1 MGCLSG
7 ACGVRLLA
15 SEDELPLVRPD
26 VAEGH
31 AKHATCSYRA
41 SHPKGSAEQQPRCSR
56 VSELSERSD
65 DASYACAEQQ
75 SCDSQV
81 LTGTGSEYFTIEDG
95 LDEKGQEDDVSPY

>member
-26 VAEGH
+26 VAE
-31 AKHATCSYRA
+31 
-41 SHPKGSAEQQPRCSR
+41 
-56 VSELSERSD
+56 V
-65 DASYACAEQQ
+65 
-75 SCDSQV
+75 
-81 LTGTGSEYFTIEDG
+81 TGTGSEYFTIEDG

>member
-1 MGCLSG
+1 M
-7 ACGVRLLA
+7 
-15 SEDELPLVRPD
+15 
-26 VAEGH
+26 
-31 AKHATCSYRA
+31 
-41 SHPKGSAEQQPRCSR
+41 GSAEH
-56 VSELSERSD
+56 

>member
-31 AKHATCSYRA
+31 AKHATCS
-41 SHPKGSAEQQPRCSR
+41 
-56 VSELSERSD
+56 
-65 DASYACAEQQ
+65 AEQQ

-81 LTGTGSEYFTIEDG
+81 LTGTGSEYFTIEDE
-95 LDEKGQEDDVSPY
+95 LDEKGQEDDVFPY